1 MDPEQPNGINVAPPR
16 ADDEHTSPQI
26 PGQARLDAVVGKAMG
41 GTVIASDIRP
51 VDLPNVDKLE
61 AEKVEHSAPE
71 PASPTPTPAPIVA
84 QEHKQANGTPTPEKQ
99 ADIKTNGALEKEVAP
114 KGVVPQE
121 PKHKTVG
128 AYPVVARIGWLEAY
142 KREDGPQNEFRDKAI
157 WMDEFA
163 SSALFGAFWHNAAAV
178 IVIPIVSFVVFK
190 FGGGFVSLI
199 LIIAFGATY
208 YKNSI
213 RRFRRNARDDITR
226 ELIKN
231 AIEDEAEST
240 EWINNF
246 MSKFWL
252 IYEPVLSATVVQTVD
267 SILVDQT
274 PAFLD
279 SIRLTTFT
287 LGTKA
292 PRVES
297 VKAFPKTDPDVVL
310 MDWRVQFNPTDIE
323 DMTPR
328 QLRTQINPKIVL
340 TIRVGKGI
348 IGAGMPILVEDM
360 SFKGYMRIKLK
371 LTANFPHIKTLD
383 FCFLEPPE
391 IDYVLKPV
399 GGETFGM
406 DIAHIPG
413 LQSFIRDQTHAILG
427 PMMYAPNVYTLDL
440 EQMMT
445 GGASLTAAA
454 GVVQFTIYN
463 AKDLKNTELVGNSDP
478 YVKLRLGNRPE
489 LASTAVKQDTLNP
502 VWDETNTI
510 LINNL
515 NEVICMEILDKDNL
529 RKDRPLGQANFDLK
543 SLEEEPIQ
551 DDVWCKV
558 LRNGKERGAI
568 RIRAAYYPVQTPKP
582 SADGS
587 TMIPVESNSGILA
600 INLAQAKDI
609 ARSGKTK
616 SLCQVSLNGRIVH
629 TTKKMSG
636 ASPAWGADVDIFVT
650 DLSSAHVTLEVISEG
665 HVIGTYGVSAS
676 KLIHDTTEK
685 VDWVTLKGGEG
696 TGKLRMSAIWKPILM
711 GDDLNPSIHKAA
723 FGVLRMQLIA
733 GRDLRNVEIGGASDP
748 YLVIGGDKGISRG
761 RTKVIDGN
769 LNPFW
774 DEIHYVAV
782 NSMKQ
787 SFELECFDFQKMTK
801 DRTLGKTS
809 FDISEIV
816 EELPEKAGY
825 VARPPIDRW
834 APLKQKDGSHKG
846 DIHYVLSFFP
856 SLRLAQ
862 EATEA
867 ETAAAAAA
875 TTTAAA
881 TAAAASNPNVDVV
894 DTTNESVVNDANP
907 VSAAVKNAATTLPP
921 GTIYAHEALDY
932 DSGILVAHLI
942 GAELDRSGTYCE
954 FYVDS
959 DSYQFKSQ
967 LQKSR
972 SPRWNEIADIFV
984 KELEYAKLVVLV
996 KEKTS
1001 LDKDPVIGNFTIN
1014 IRTLLE
1020 TTPADGAHF
1029 PLLDKMEKKGT
1040 IHLKFE
1046 YLPVPIELL
1055 PKERLD
1061 NMGNMTVTLVRGKDL
1076 IAADRGGSSDPYVVF
1091 KINGKEVHKSEVIK
1105 KTLNPEFNEKFI
1117 VGVGSR
1123 AEDQFTFE
1131 VFDWNQLSTAKSLGT
1146 ASLNLS
1152 NIQLVLPNDFL
1163 VPLQNKQNQG
1173 QIQLRVTFMPEFLSS
1188 NKRKSGF
1195 GASFIGSGASMVASG
1210 GHIIGNVGM
1219 AGVGAVAGGVGAVAG
1234 GVGAVGHGALDVGG
1248 AVGKGALDIGGA
1260 VGKGALDVGGAVG
1273 KGAIKGV
1280 GTVGKGVGAVGKGVF
1295 GGLSAGA
1302 SALGL
1307 KKDKSE
1313 SHSSLDSPAL
1323 EVAPSMTPY
1332 NTEPTN
1338 HSASQASLNIS
1349 PAPAP
1354 RTSVGSIRSRTSM
1367 NFESG
1372 EVVGEPGTL
1381 TIHIIEADGLAGV
1394 DKSGTSDPYVK
1405 VRVGTNNVLKT
1416 KIKKE
1421 NLAPTWNESVSVPG
1435 ITGTPLMINF
1445 SVKDHNT
1452 IGSDKDLG
1460 DFDMQLWEYIQPAT
1474 EEHPGDYR
1482 ADFWAALGG
1491 SGGRLH
1497 LALQFEPSHEGSPAD
1512 SGRSGRRLFGRK

>member
-1 MDPEQPNGINVAPPR
+1 MDTEQTNGLSVAPPR
-16 ADDEHTSPQI
+16 AEDDFSPPHHV
-26 PGQARLDAVVGKAMG
+26 PGQPRLDAVVGKVIG
-41 GTVIASDIRP
+41 GTVIASDISP
-51 VDLPNVDKLE
+51 ADLPNVEKLE
-61 AEKVEHSAPE
+61 AEVAEHPPAE
-71 PASPTPTPAPIVA
+71 PTTPTPAHAPAPATTNDEKLTDLKV
-84 QEHKQANGTPTPEKQ
+84 ANGTLDKDTT
-99 ADIKTNGALEKEVAP
+99 ANGVAP
-114 KGVVPQE
+114 PVE
-121 PKHKTVG
+121 PKHRTVG
-128 AYPVVARIGWLEAY
+128 AYPVVTRIGWLEAY
-142 KREDGPQNEFRDKAI
+142 KRTDGPQNEFRDKSI
-157 WMDEFA
+157 WLEEFA
-163 SSALFGAFWHNAAAV
+163 SSALFGAFWHNAV
-178 IVIPIVSFVVFK
+178 VVVVIPIVCYIIFK
-190 FGGGFVSLI
+190 LGGGFVSLI

-274 PAFLD
+274 PGFLD

-292 PRVES
+292 PRVDS
-297 VKAFPKTDPDVVL
+297 VKAFPKTDPDVVM
-310 MDWRVQFNPTDIE
+310 MDWRVSFTPTDIE

-328 QLRTQINPKIVL
+328 QLRTQINPKVVL

-399 GGETFGM
+399 GGDFGM
-406 DIAHIPG
+406 DIAHVPG

-454 GVVQFTIYN
+454 GVIQFTVYN

-478 YVKLRLGNRPE
+478 YVKIRLGNRPE
-489 LASTAVKQDTLNP
+489 LASTAVKEDTLNP
-502 VWDETNTI
+502 VWNETNTI

-543 SLEEEPIQ
+543 SLEHDPIQ

-568 RIRAAYYPVQTPKP
+568 RIRAAFFPVQTPKP
-582 SADGS
+582 SEDGS
-587 TMIPVESNSGILA
+587 EMIPVESNSGILA

-609 ARSGKTK
+609 ARTGKTK
-616 SLCQVSLNGRIVH
+616 SLCQVSLNGRVVH

-636 ASPAWGADVDIFVT
+636 ASPAWGADVDMFVT
-650 DLSSAHVTLEVISEG
+650 DLVNAKVTIEVVSEG
-665 HVIGTYGVSAS
+665 NVIGSYGVPAS
-676 KLIHDTTEK
+676 KLVQDTTDK

-696 TGKLRMSAIWKPILM
+696 TGKLKVTAVWKPILM
-711 GDDLNPSIHKAA
+711 GDDMNPHAHKAP
-723 FGVLRMQLIA
+723 FGIVRLQLVA
-733 GRDLRNVEIGGASDP
+733 GRDLRNVEIGGNSDP
-748 YLVIGGDKGISRG
+748 YVVISGDKGISRG

-769 LNPFW
+769 LNPVW

-809 FDISEIV
+809 FQVSEIV
-816 EELPEKAGY
+816 DELPDKAGY
-825 VARPPIDRW
+825 APRPAIDRW
-834 APLKQKDGSHKG
+834 APLKQKDGSNKG
-846 DIHYVLSFFP
+846 DLRYIISFFP
-856 SLRLAQ
+856 SLKLAK

-867 ETAAAAAA
+867 EAA
-875 TTTAAA
+875 AAA
-881 TAAAASNPNVDVV
+881 TAAAVPAVDATNVEVV
-894 DTTNESVVNDANP
+894 DTTDESVVNAANP
-907 VSAAVKNAATTLPP
+907 VSATVESVAKTLPP
-921 GTIYAHEALDY
+921 GTIYAHDALDY

-942 GAELDRSGTYCE
+942 SAELDRSGTYCE
-954 FYVDS
+954 FYIDS

-972 SPRWNEIADIFV
+972 NPRWNEIADIFV
-984 KELEYAKLVVLV
+984 KELEYAKLIVLV

-1001 LDKDPVIGNFTIN
+1001 LDKDPVIGNFTSN

-1020 TTPADGAHF
+1020 NTPASGGHF
-1029 PLLDKMEKKGT
+1029 PILDKMEKKGT

-1046 YLPVPIELL
+1046 YHPVPIELF

-1061 NMGNMTVTLVRGKDL
+1061 NMGNLTVTLIRGKDL
-1076 IAADRGGSSDPYVVF
+1076 VAADRGGVSDPYVVF
-1091 KINGKEVHKSEVIK
+1091 RLNGKEVYKSDTVK
-1105 KTLNPEFNEKFI
+1105 KTLNPEFNEKF
-1117 VGVGSR
+1117 VVPVGSR
-1123 AEDQFTFE
+1123 ADDVFQLE
-1131 VFDWNQLSTAKSLGT
+1131 VFDWNQLSTAKSLGV
-1146 ASLNLS
+1146 AALNLS

-1163 VPLQNKQNQG
+1163 IPLQNKQNQG
-1173 QIQLRVTFMPEFLSS
+1173 QIQLRVTFMPEFLST

-1195 GASFIGSGASMVASG
+1195 GSTFIGGGATMVASG
-1210 GHIIGNVGM
+1210 GQMIGNAGM
-1219 AGVGAVAGGVGAVAG
+1219 AGVGAVAGGVNV
-1234 GVGAVGHGALDVGG
+1234 VGQGALDVSG
-1248 AVGKGALDIGGA
+1248 AVGKGAL
-1260 VGKGALDVGGAVG
+1260 
-1273 KGAIKGV
+1273 KGV
-1280 GTVGKGVGAVGKGVF
+1280 GTVGKGVGNVGKGVF

-1313 SHSSLDSPAL
+1313 SPLLDSPSVHVVEASL
-1323 EVAPSMTPY
+1323 PPLAQ
-1332 NTEPTN
+1332 PTATSSN
-1338 HSASQASLNIS
+1338 ATDQDLRSSVSQASLSVSS
-1349 PAPAP
+1349 PPGAP
-1354 RTSVGSIRSRTSM
+1354 RTSDSVRSRSSM
-1367 NFESG
+1367 AYENG
-1372 EVVGEPGTL
+1372 EIVGEPGTL
-1381 TIHIIEADGLAGV
+1381 TIHVIEAEGLMGV

-1405 VRVGTNNVLKT
+1405 VRVGSNSVLKT
-1416 KIKKE
+1416 KVKKE
-1421 NLAPTWNESVSVPG
+1421 NLTPNWSESVTVPN
-1435 ITGTPLMINF
+1435 ITGQPVMINF

-1452 IGSDKDLG
+1452 LGSDKDLG
-1460 DFDMQLWEYIQPAT
+1460 DFDMQLWEYIQPTT
-1474 EEHPGDYR
+1474 EAHAGEYR
-1482 ADFWAALGG
+1482 TDFWANLTG

-1497 LALQFEPSHEGSPAD
+1497 LALQFEPSSEGGGGGTD

>member
-1 MDPEQPNGINVAPPR
+1 MDPEQPNGLNVAPPL
-16 ADDEHTSPQI
+16 ADDVVADIEHSP
-26 PGQARLDAVVGKAMG
+26 PHLFDAAGQARRDKVVGKVIG
-41 GTVIASDIRP
+41 GTVIASDILP
-51 VDLPNVDKLE
+51 ADLPSVEKLE
-61 AEKVEHSAPE
+61 AEKAQHVAPE
-71 PASPTPTPAPIVA
+71 PASPTPTPVPVVA
-84 QEHKQANGTPTPEKQ
+84 AQTPQQNGTPIPEKQ
-99 ADIKTNGALEKEVAP
+99 DVKTNGALEKEVAP
-114 KGVVPQE
+114 NGVVPQE
-121 PKHKTVG
+121 PKHRTVG
-128 AYPVVARIGWLEAY
+128 AFPVVTRVGWLEAY
-142 KREDGPQNEFRDKAI
+142 KRTDGPQNEFRDKSI
-157 WMDEFA
+157 WLEEFA

-178 IVIPIVSFVVFK
+178 VVIPIVCFIVFK
-190 FGGGFVSLI
+190 FGGSFVSLV

-252 IYEPVLSATVVQTVD
+252 IYEPVLSATVVQVVD

-340 TIRVGKGI
+340 TVRVGKGI

-454 GVVQFTIYN
+454 GVIQFTIYN

-478 YVKLRLGNRPE
+478 YVKIRLGNRPE

-502 VWDETNTI
+502 VWNETNTI

-515 NEVICMEILDKDNL
+515 NEVICMEIMDKDNL

-543 SLEEEPIQ
+543 SLEEEAIQ

-558 LRNGKERGAI
+558 LRNGKERGAV
-568 RIRAAYYPVQTPKP
+568 RIRAAFYPVQTPKP

-587 TMIPVESNSGILA
+587 EMVPVESNSGILA

-609 ARSGKTK
+609 ARTGKTR
-616 SLCQVSLNGRIVH
+616 SLCQVSLNGRVVH

-636 ASPAWGADVDIFVT
+636 ASPAWGADLDVFVT
-650 DLSSAHVTLEVISEG
+650 DLSSAQVTIEVISEG
-665 HVIGTYGVSAS
+665 NVIGSYSVSGS
-676 KLIHDTTEK
+676 KLIQDTVAK
-685 VDWVTLKGGEG
+685 VDWVTLKGGDG

-711 GDDLNPSIHKAA
+711 GDDINPSVHKPA
-723 FGVLRMQLIA
+723 FGVIRMQLIA
-733 GRDLRNVEIGGASDP
+733 GRDLRNVEIGGNSDP
-748 YLVIGGDKGISRG
+748 YLVISGDKGISRG

-769 LNPFW
+769 LNPVW

-809 FDISEIV
+809 FDASEII

-825 VARPPIDRW
+825 IARPPIDRW
-834 APLKQKDGSHKG
+834 APLKQKDGSNKG
-846 DIHYVLSFFP
+846 DIHYIMSFFP
-856 SLRLAQ
+856 SLKLAQ

-867 ETAAAAAA
+867 ETAAAVAV
-875 TTTAAA
+875 
-881 TAAAASNPNVDVV
+881 AAAAETNPSVEIV
-894 DTTNESVVNDANP
+894 DTTVGSVVNVATP
-907 VSAAVKNAATTLPP
+907 VSAAVENVATTLPP
-921 GTIYAHEALDY
+921 GTIHAREALDH
-932 DSGILVAHLI
+932 DAGILVAHLI

-972 SPRWNEIADIFV
+972 SPRWNEVGDIFV
-984 KELEYAKLVVLV
+984 KELEYAKLIVLV

-1001 LDKDPVIGNFTIN
+1001 LDKDPVIGNFTSN

-1029 PLLDKMEKKGT
+1029 PILDKMDKKGT

-1046 YLPVPIELL
+1046 YLPVPIELF

-1061 NMGNMTVTLVRGKDL
+1061 NMGNMAVTLVRGKDL
-1076 IAADRGGSSDPYVVF
+1076 IAADRGGASDPYVVF
-1091 KINGKEVHKSEVIK
+1091 KLNGKEVHKSEVIK
-1105 KTLNPEFNEKFI
+1105 KTLNPEFNEKFV

-1123 AEDQFTFE
+1123 ADDQFTLE

-1146 ASLNLS
+1146 SSLDLR

-1195 GASFIGSGASMVASG
+1195 GSTFIGGGATMLSTG
-1210 GHIIGNVGM
+1210 GHMVGNVGM
-1219 AGVGAVAGGVGAVAG
+1219 AGVGAVTGGVGAVAG
-1234 GVGAVGHGALDVGG
+1234 GVGAVGQGALDVGG
-1248 AVGKGALDIGGA
+1248 VM
-1260 VGKGALDVGGAVG
+1260 G

-1313 SHSSLDSPAL
+1313 SRSSLDSPSV
-1323 EVAPSMTPY
+1323 EPVVAPSMTPGY
-1332 NTEPTN
+1332 TDQPLNP
-1338 HSASQASLNIS
+1338 SASQASLNVS
-1349 PAPAP
+1349 PPPAP
-1354 RTSVGSIRSRTSM
+1354 RTSIGSVRSRTSM
-1367 NFESG
+1367 VFENG

-1381 TIHIIEADGLAGV
+1381 TIHVIEAEGLFGV

-1405 VRVGTNNVLKT
+1405 VRVGTNSVLKT
-1416 KIKKE
+1416 KVKKE
-1421 NLAPTWNESVSVPG
+1421 NLAPSWNESVTVPG

-1460 DFDMQLWEYIQPAT
+1460 DFDMQLWERIHPAS
-1474 EEHPGDYR
+1474 EEHPGEYR
-1482 ADFWAALGG
+1482 ADFWATLGG

-1497 LALQFEPSHEGSPAD
+1497 LALQFEPSEGGAAD

>member
-1 MDPEQPNGINVAPPR
+1 
-16 ADDEHTSPQI
+16 
-26 PGQARLDAVVGKAMG
+26 
-41 GTVIASDIRP
+41 
-51 VDLPNVDKLE
+51 
-61 AEKVEHSAPE
+61 
-71 PASPTPTPAPIVA
+71 
-84 QEHKQANGTPTPEKQ
+84 
-99 ADIKTNGALEKEVAP
+99 
-114 KGVVPQE
+114 
-121 PKHKTVG
+121 
-128 AYPVVARIGWLEAY
+128 
-142 KREDGPQNEFRDKAI
+142 
-157 WMDEFA
+157 
-163 SSALFGAFWHNAAAV
+163 
-178 IVIPIVSFVVFK
+178 
-190 FGGGFVSLI
+190 
-199 LIIAFGATY
+199 
-208 YKNSI
+208 
-213 RRFRRNARDDITR
+213 
-226 ELIKN
+226 
-231 AIEDEAEST
+231 
-240 EWINNF
+240 
-246 MSKFWL
+246 
-252 IYEPVLSATVVQTVD
+252 
-267 SILVDQT
+267 
-274 PAFLD
+274 
-279 SIRLTTFT
+279 
-287 LGTKA
+287 
-292 PRVES
+292 
-297 VKAFPKTDPDVVL
+297 
-310 MDWRVQFNPTDIE
+310 
-323 DMTPR
+323 
-328 QLRTQINPKIVL
+328 
-340 TIRVGKGI
+340 
-348 IGAGMPILVEDM
+348 
-360 SFKGYMRIKLK
+360 
-371 LTANFPHIKTLD
+371 
-383 FCFLEPPE
+383 
-391 IDYVLKPV
+391 
-399 GGETFGM
+399 
-406 DIAHIPG
+406 
-413 LQSFIRDQTHAILG
+413 
-427 PMMYAPNVYTLDL
+427 MYAPNVYTLDL

-454 GVVQFTIYN
+454 GVIQFTIYN

-502 VWDETNTI
+502 VWNETNTI

-587 TMIPVESNSGILA
+587 AMIPVESNSGILA

-609 ARSGKTK
+609 ARTGKTK
-616 SLCQVSLNGRIVH
+616 SLCQVSLNGRLVH

-636 ASPAWGADVDIFVT
+636 ASPAWGVDVDIFVT
-650 DLSSAHVTLEVISEG
+650 DLSSAQVTIEVISEG

-676 KLIHDTTEK
+676 KLVHDTTEK

-711 GDDLNPSIHKAA
+711 GDDLNPSVHKAA
-723 FGVLRMQLIA
+723 FGVIRMQLIA

-748 YLVIGGDKGISRG
+748 YLVISGDKGISRG

-769 LNPFW
+769 LNPVW

-801 DRTLGKTS
+801 DRTLGKTD
-809 FDISEIV
+809 FDVSEIV

-846 DIHYVLSFFP
+846 DIRYIMSFYP

-862 EATEA
+862 EATKA
-867 ETAAAAAA
+867 ETAAAA
-875 TTTAAA
+875 TAAVV
-881 TAAAASNPNVDVV
+881 AAAAANPNVDVV
-894 DTTNESVVNDANP
+894 DTTNEPVVNGANH
-907 VSAAVKNAATTLPP
+907 VSAAVENVAATLPP
-921 GTIYAHEALDY
+921 GTIYAHEALDH
-932 DSGILVAHLI
+932 DAGILVAHLI

-972 SPRWNEIADIFV
+972 SPRWNEICDIFV
-984 KELEYAKLVVLV
+984 KELEYSKLIVLV
-996 KEKTS
+996 REKTS

-1014 IRTLLE
+1014 VRTLLE
-1020 TTPADGAHF
+1020 TTPAEGAHF

-1076 IAADRGGSSDPYVVF
+1076 IAADRGGASDPYVVF

-1105 KTLNPEFNEKFI
+1105 KTLNPEYNEKFI

-1123 AEDQFTFE
+1123 ADDQFTFE

-1146 ASLNLS
+1146 ASLDLR

-1163 VPLQNKQNQG
+1163 VPLSNKQNQG

-1195 GASFIGSGASMVASG
+1195 GSTFIGGGASMVASG

-1219 AGVGAVAGGVGAVAG
+1219 AGVGAVTGGVGAVAG

-1248 AVGKGALDIGGA
+1248 VVGKGAM
-1260 VGKGALDVGGAVG
+1260 
-1273 KGAIKGV
+1273 KGV

-1307 KKDKSE
+1307 KKDKSD

-1323 EVAPSMTPY
+1323 EVSPSMAPY
-1332 NTEPTN
+1332 NTEPANLT
-1338 HSASQASLNIS
+1338 ASQASLNVS
-1349 PAPAP
+1349 PPPAP
-1354 RTSVGSIRSRTSM
+1354 RTSVGSIRSRTSL
-1367 NFESG
+1367 NFENG
-1372 EVVGEPGTL
+1372 EIVGESGTL

-1405 VRVGTNNVLKT
+1405 VRVGANNVLKT
-1416 KIKKE
+1416 KVKKE
-1421 NLAPTWNESVSVPG
+1421 NLAPTWNESVTVPG
-1435 ITGTPLMINF
+1435 ITGTPVMINF

-1474 EEHPGDYR
+1474 EAHPGEYR

-1497 LALQFEPSHEGSPAD
+1497 LALQFEPSHEGGPAD

>member
-1 MDPEQPNGINVAPPR
+1 MDPEQTNGLNVAPPR
-16 ADDEHTSPQI
+16 ADDEQSSPTTLEQI
-26 PGQARLDAVVGKAMG
+26 GQARWEKVVGKAIG
-41 GTVIASDIRP
+41 GAVIASDVLP
-51 VDLPNVDKLE
+51 GDLPSVDKLE
-61 AEKVEHSAPE
+61 AEKAEHPAPE
-71 PASPTPTPAPIVA
+71 PASPTPTPVPVVTA
-84 QEHKQANGTPTPEKQ
+84 QTPQQNGTPIPEKQ
-99 ADIKTNGALEKEVAP
+99 ADIKTNGALEKEVTP
-114 KGVVPQE
+114 NGVVPEE
-121 PKHKTVG
+121 PKHRTVG
-128 AYPVVARIGWLEAY
+128 AFPAVTRIGWLEAY
-142 KREDGPQNEFRDKAI
+142 KRTDGPQNEFRDKSI
-157 WMDEFA
+157 WLEEFA
-163 SSALFGAFWHNAAAV
+163 SSALLGAFWHNAAALV
-178 IVIPIVSFVVFK
+178 VIPIVCFVVFK

-231 AIEDEAEST
+231 TIEDEAEST

-252 IYEPVLSATVVQTVD
+252 IYEPVLSATVVQIVD

-292 PRVES
+292 PRVVS

-340 TIRVGKGI
+340 TVRVGKGI

-399 GGETFGM
+399 GGDTFGM

-427 PMMYAPNVYTLDL
+427 PMMYAPNFYTLDL

-454 GVVQFTIYN
+454 GVIQFTIYN

-478 YVKLRLGNRPE
+478 YVKIRLGNRPE
-489 LASTAVKQDTLNP
+489 LASTAVKEDTLNP
-502 VWDETNTI
+502 VWNETNTI

-515 NEVICMEILDKDNL
+515 NEVICMEIMDKDNL

-543 SLEEEPIQ
+543 TLEEDPIQ

-558 LRNGKERGAI
+558 LRNGKERGAV
-568 RIRAAYYPVQTPKP
+568 RIRAAFFPVQTPRP

-587 TMIPVESNSGILA
+587 EMIPVESNSGILA

-609 ARSGKTK
+609 ARTGKTR
-616 SLCQVSLNGRIVH
+616 SLCQVSLNGRVAH

-636 ASPAWGADVDIFVT
+636 ASPAWGADLDMFVT
-650 DLSSAHVTLEVISEG
+650 DLASAQVTIEVISEG
-665 HVIGTYGVSAS
+665 NVIGSYGVSAR
-676 KLIHDTTEK
+676 KLIQDTAEK
-685 VDWVTLKGGEG
+685 VDWVSLKGGEG

-711 GDDLNPSIHKAA
+711 GDDLNPSVHKAA
-723 FGVLRMQLIA
+723 FGVIRMQLIA
-733 GRDLRNVEIGGASDP
+733 GRELRNVEIGGNSDP
-748 YLVIGGDKGISRG
+748 YLVISSDKGISRG
-761 RTKVIDGN
+761 RTKVIDDN
-769 LNPFW
+769 LNPVW

-787 SFELECFDFQKMTK
+787 SFELECFDFQKISK
-801 DRTLGKTS
+801 DRPLGKTS
-809 FDISEIV
+809 FQVSEII
-816 EELPEKAGY
+816 EELPDKAGY
-825 VARPPIDRW
+825 VARPPVDRW
-834 APLKQKDGSHKG
+834 APLKQKDGSNKG
-846 DIHYVLSFFP
+846 DIRYIMSFFP
-856 SLRLAQ
+856 SLKLAK

-875 TTTAAA
+875 LAAEA
-881 TAAAASNPNVDVV
+881 NPSVEVV
-894 DTTNESVVNDANP
+894 DTTTGSVVNAANP
-907 VSAAVKNAATTLPP
+907 ISAAVENVAPTLPP
-921 GTIYAHEALDY
+921 GTIYAHEALDH
-932 DSGILVAHLI
+932 DSGILVAHLM

-972 SPRWNEIADIFV
+972 NPRWNEIGDIFV

-1001 LDKDPVIGNFTIN
+1001 LDKDPVIGNFTSN

-1020 TTPADGAHF
+1020 NTPAAGAHF
-1029 PLLDKMEKKGT
+1029 PILDKMDKKGT

-1046 YLPVPIELL
+1046 YLPVPIELF

-1076 IAADRGGSSDPYVVF
+1076 IAADRGGASDPYVVF
-1091 KINGKEVHKSEVIK
+1091 KVNGKEVYKSEVVK
-1105 KTLNPEFNEKFI
+1105 KTLNPEFNEKFV

-1123 AEDQFTFE
+1123 ADDQFTLE
-1131 VFDWNQLSTAKSLGT
+1131 VFDWNQLSTAKSLGSS
-1146 ASLNLS
+1146 SLDLR

-1163 VPLQNKQNQG
+1163 IPLQNKHNQG

-1195 GASFIGSGASMVASG
+1195 GSTFIGGGATMLASG
-1210 GHIIGNVGM
+1210 GHMVGSAGM
-1219 AGVGAVAGGVGAVAG
+1219 AGVGAVAGGVGAVG
-1234 GVGAVGHGALDVGG
+1234 QGALDV
-1248 AVGKGALDIGGA
+1248 GGA

-1273 KGAIKGV
+1273 KGAM
-1280 GTVGKGVGAVGKGVF
+1280 KGVGAVGKGVF

-1302 SALGL
+1302 SALGI

-1313 SHSSLDSPAL
+1313 SRSSLDSPSVEAV
-1323 EVAPSMTPY
+1323 VAPSMAPGYTDPSM
-1332 NTEPTN
+1332 NP
-1338 HSASQASLNIS
+1338 SASQASLNVSS
-1349 PAPAP
+1349 PPAP
-1354 RTSVGSIRSRTSM
+1354 RTSVGSIRSRTSLV
-1367 NFESG
+1367 FENG
-1372 EVVGEPGTL
+1372 EIVGEPGTL
-1381 TIHIIEADGLAGV
+1381 TIHVIEAEGLMGV

-1405 VRVGTNNVLKT
+1405 VRVGTNSVLKT
-1416 KIKKE
+1416 KVKKE
-1421 NLAPTWNESVSVPG
+1421 NLAPSWNESVTVPG
-1435 ITGTPLMINF
+1435 ITGTPVMINF

-1460 DFDMQLWEYIQPAT
+1460 DFDMQLWEYIQPAS
-1474 EEHPGDYR
+1474 EAHAGEYR

-1497 LALQFEPSHEGSPAD
+1497 LALQFEPSEGGATD
-1512 SGRSGRRLFGRK
+1512 AGRSGRRLFGRK

>member
-1 MDPEQPNGINVAPPR
+1 MDPEQPNGLNVAPPR
-16 ADDEHTSPQI
+16 ADDEHPLPPTLDQA
-26 PGQARLDAVVGKAMG
+26 GQARLDKVVGKAIG

-51 VDLPNVDKLE
+51 ADLPSVDKLE
-61 AEKVEHSAPE
+61 AEKAQHPAPE
-71 PASPTPTPAPIVA
+71 PASPTPIPVPV
-84 QEHKQANGTPTPEKQ
+84 QNGTPTPEKQ

-114 KGVVPQE
+114 NGVVPKE

-128 AYPVVARIGWLEAY
+128 AFPVLTRIGWLEAY
-142 KREDGPQNEFRDKAI
+142 KRTDGPQNESREKSI
-157 WMDEFA
+157 WLEEFT
-163 SSALFGAFWHNAAAV
+163 SSALLGAFWHNAAAV
-178 IVIPIVSFVVFK
+178 IVIPIVCFIIFK
-190 FGGGFVSLI
+190 FGGGFVSLV

-252 IYEPVLSATVVQTVD
+252 IYEPVLSATVVQIVD

-328 QLRTQINPKIVL
+328 ELRTQINPKIVL

-454 GVVQFTIYN
+454 GVIQFTIYN

-478 YVKLRLGNRPE
+478 YVKIRLGNRPE
-489 LASTAVKQDTLNP
+489 LASTAVKEDTLNP
-502 VWDETNTI
+502 VWNETNTI

-515 NEVICMEILDKDNL
+515 NEVICMEIMDKDNL

-543 SLEEEPIQ
+543 SLEDDPIQ

-558 LRNGKERGAI
+558 LRNGKERGAV
-568 RIRAAYYPVQTPKP
+568 RIRAAFFPVQTPKP

-587 TMIPVESNSGILA
+587 EMIPVESNSGILA

-609 ARSGKTK
+609 ARTGKTK
-616 SLCQVSLNGRIVH
+616 SLCQVSLNGRVVH

-636 ASPAWGADVDIFVT
+636 ASPAWGADLDVFVT
-650 DLSSAHVTLEVISEG
+650 DLSSSQVTIDVISEG
-665 HVIGTYGVSAS
+665 SVIGSYGVSGS
-676 KLIHDTTEK
+676 KLIQDTTEK

-711 GDDLNPSIHKAA
+711 GDDLNPSVHKPA

-733 GRDLRNVEIGGASDP
+733 GRELRNVEIGGNSDP
-748 YLVIGGDKGISRG
+748 YLVITGDKGISRG

-769 LNPFW
+769 LNPVW

-809 FDISEIV
+809 FQVSEIV
-816 EELPEKAGY
+816 EELPDKAGY

-834 APLKQKDGSHKG
+834 APLKQKDGSNKG
-846 DIHYVLSFFP
+846 DIRYIISFFP
-856 SLRLAQ
+856 SLKLAK

-867 ETAAAAAA
+867 ETAAEAVA
-875 TTTAAA
+875 TNT
-881 TAAAASNPNVDVV
+881 NPTVEVV
-894 DTTNESVVNDANP
+894 DTTDGSVVNAANP
-907 VSAAVKNAATTLPP
+907 VSAAVENVATTLPS
-921 GTIYAHEALDY
+921 GTIYAHEALDH

-972 SPRWNEIADIFV
+972 SPRWNEIGDIFV

-996 KEKTS
+996 REKTS
-1001 LDKDPVIGNFTIN
+1001 LDKDPIIGNFTSN

-1029 PLLDKMEKKGT
+1029 PILDKMDKKGT
-1040 IHLKFE
+1040 IRLKFE
-1046 YLPVPIELL
+1046 YLPVPIELF

-1076 IAADRGGSSDPYVVF
+1076 IAADRGGVSDPYVVF
-1091 KINGKEVHKSEVIK
+1091 KLNGKEVYKSEVVK
-1105 KTLNPEFNEKFI
+1105 KTLNPEFNEKFV

-1123 AEDQFTFE
+1123 AEDQFTLE
-1131 VFDWNQLSTAKSLGT
+1131 VFDWNQISTAKSLGSS
-1146 ASLNLS
+1146 SLDLR

-1163 VPLQNKQNQG
+1163 VPLQNKHNQG

-1195 GASFIGSGASMVASG
+1195 GSTFIGGGATILASG
-1210 GHIIGNVGM
+1210 GQMVGNVGM
-1219 AGVGAVAGGVGAVAG
+1219 AGVGAVAGGVGAV
-1234 GVGAVGHGALDVGG
+1234 GHGALEVGG
-1248 AVGKGALDIGGA
+1248 V
-1260 VGKGALDVGGAVG
+1260 VG

-1313 SHSSLDSPAL
+1313 SRSSLDSPSV
-1323 EVAPSMTPY
+1323 EPVVAPSMTPGY
-1332 NTEPTN
+1332 SDPSMNP
-1338 HSASQASLNIS
+1338 SASQASLNVS
-1349 PAPAP
+1349 PPPAP
-1354 RTSVGSIRSRTSM
+1354 RTSIGSIRSRTSM
-1367 NFESG
+1367 VFENG

-1381 TIHIIEADGLAGV
+1381 TIHIIEADGLMGV
-1394 DKSGTSDPYVK
+1394 DKSGTSDPYVR
-1405 VRVGTNNVLKT
+1405 VRVGTNSVLKT
-1416 KIKKE
+1416 KVKKE
-1421 NLAPTWNESVSVPG
+1421 NLAPTWNESVTVPG

-1460 DFDMQLWEYIQPAT
+1460 DFDMQLWEYIQPAS
-1474 EEHPGDYR
+1474 EAHQGEYR

-1497 LALQFEPSHEGSPAD
+1497 LALQFEPSEGGATD